1 MFNEIKQNFEN
12 TLKLS
17 SNNSFKNLLNN
28 NINKKNSNLKIKH
41 YNY

>member
-17 SNNSFKNLLNN
+17 SNNSFKNL
-28 NINKKNSNLKIKH
+28 IKKIQT
-41 YNY
+41 